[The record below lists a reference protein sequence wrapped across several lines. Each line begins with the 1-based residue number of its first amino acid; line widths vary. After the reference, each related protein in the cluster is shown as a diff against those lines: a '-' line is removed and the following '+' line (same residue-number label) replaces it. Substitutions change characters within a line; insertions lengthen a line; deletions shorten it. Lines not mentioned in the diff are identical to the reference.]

1 LKFFAHEPQKQH
13 TFVLFRNNKQVKLCQ
28 ANRNTAVKNFFFEF
42 FFANPF
48 VTAVLKENLRLSGKI
63 GTAIEKLLK
72 KVTFTGLRLNN
83 VSVFDR
89 RQI

>member
-1 LKFFAHEPQKQH
+1 VA
-13 TFVLFRNNKQVKLCQ
+13 
-28 ANRNTAVKNFFFEF
+28 
-42 FFANPF
+42 
-48 VTAVLKENLRLSGKI
+48 AVLKENLRLSGKI